1 MDKRLQIGSDI
12 SELLKVY
19 KMTEN
24 MNHFLKRAKF
34 EFEECSRMFFDAKSQ
49 T

>member
-1 MDKRLQIGSDI
+1 MDKHSQIGSDI

-24 MNHFLKRAKF
+24 INHFLKRVKF
-34 EFEECSRMFFDAKSQ
+34 EL
-49 T
+49 

>member
-1 MDKRLQIGSDI
+1 MDKRSQIGSDI

-19 KMTEN
+19 KMAEN

-34 EFEECSRMFFDAKSQ
+34 EL
-49 T
+49 